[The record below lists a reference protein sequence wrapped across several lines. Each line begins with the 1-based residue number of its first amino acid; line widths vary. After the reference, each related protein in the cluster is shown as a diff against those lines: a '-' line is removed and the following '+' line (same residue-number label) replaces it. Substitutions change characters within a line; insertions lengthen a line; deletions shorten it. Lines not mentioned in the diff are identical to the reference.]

1 MKIGDLIKE
10 REYPE
15 VGLIVGKME
24 DDAMFRTL
32 TATYAVLT
40 PIGTVE
46 WFEKEYI
53 ENECEVVSE
62 SR

>member
-10 REYPE
+10 HEYPE

>member
-1 MKIGDLIKE
+1 MKIGDLIRE

-15 VGLIVGKME
+15 VGLIVGKMK

-40 PIGTVE
+40 PVGSVE

-53 ENECEVVSE
+53 EKECEVVSE
-62 SR
+62 G

>member
-15 VGLIVGKME
+15 VGLIVGEAE

>member
-1 MKIGDLIKE
+1 VKIGDLIKE

-40 PIGTVE
+40 PTGTVE

>member
-1 MKIGDLIKE
+1 VKIGDLIKE